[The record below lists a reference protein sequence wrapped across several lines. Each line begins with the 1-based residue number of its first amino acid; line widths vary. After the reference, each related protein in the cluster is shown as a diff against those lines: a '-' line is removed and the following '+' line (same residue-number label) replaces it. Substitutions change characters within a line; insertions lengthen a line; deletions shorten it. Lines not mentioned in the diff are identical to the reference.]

1 MQMPETVEVESA
13 AEPDGSVIWLHGLGA
28 DGHDFEAIV
37 PELGLEGRLNLRFVF
52 PHAPVRPVTING
64 GMSMR
69 AWYDILTLDR
79 GGPQDEVGIRA
90 SGELLLQLLEREHER
105 GIPYD
110 KIVLAGFSQGGA
122 IALHTALRF
131 EPRLA
136 GLMALSTYLPLQSDF
151 DAEVANS
158 ATAQSRDLPIFMAHG
173 TFDPMLPLA
182 LGQHTH
188 EVLTAA
194 GYKSQWH
201 DYPMAHAVCAE
212 EIAHISDWLLN
223 VFAAGED

>member
-79 GGPQDEVGIRA
+79 GGPQDEAGIRA

-136 GLMALSTYLPLQSDF
+136 GLMALSTYLPLQSTF

-223 VFAAGED
+223 VFSAGED

>member
-79 GGPQDEVGIRA
+79 GGPQDEAGIRA

-136 GLMALSTYLPLQSDF
+136 GLMALSTYLPLQSTF

-212 EIAHISDWLLN
+212 EIAHISDWLLK

>member
-79 GGPQDEVGIRA
+79 GGPQDEAGIRA

>member
-79 GGPQDEVGIRA
+79 GGPQDEAGIRA

-131 EPRLA
+131 GPRLA
-136 GLMALSTYLPLQSDF
+136 GLMALSTYLPLQSTF

-158 ATAQSRDLPIFMAHG
+158 ATSQSRDLLIFMAHG

-194 GYKSQWH
+194 GYKSQW
-201 DYPMAHAVCAE
+201 
-212 EIAHISDWLLN
+212 
-223 VFAAGED
+223 